1 LYYKIEPLFLL
12 HCIVSNQLTMTQQ
25 KKYKREPEDFGLPPR
40 AAGGGSDYIA
50 GIPKHLLNDANIDV
64 VLFADY
70 QINDL
75 THKTIMSETNA
86 RPLPSN

>member
-1 LYYKIEPLFLL
+1 MSSPITNN
-12 HCIVSNQLTMTQQ
+12 VSVQTKTPSPQQ

-40 AAGGGSDYIA
+40 SAGGGSDYIA

-70 QINDL
+70 PINGF
-75 THKTIMSETNA
+75 SEQ
-86 RPLPSN
+86 